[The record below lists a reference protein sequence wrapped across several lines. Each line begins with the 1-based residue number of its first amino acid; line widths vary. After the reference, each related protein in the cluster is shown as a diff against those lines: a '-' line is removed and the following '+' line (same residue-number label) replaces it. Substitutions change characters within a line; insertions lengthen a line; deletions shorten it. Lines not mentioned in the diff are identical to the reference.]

1 MKEGTRMEDVI
12 EYVIRDGMGKVR
24 KSWTSKGTSHR
35 CLTNSGFGIVA
46 GLLLTDITGGTI
58 TAFDYVEIGTGTIV
72 AAPTDVALG
81 TAIKRKA
88 GTGTRIQTTILN
100 DTANLVAT
108 FSSADGLS
116 GTSDVS
122 EVGMFNAASGVTML
136 MRQTFTPEHLDWDA
150 GDSLQMTVKVQMKQ
164 GT

>member
-12 EYVIRDGMGKVR
+12 EFVIRDGMGNVR
-24 KSWTSKGTSHR
+24 KSWTSKGTVHR
-35 CLTNSGFGIVA
+35 CLTNVGFGVVA
-46 GLLLTDITGGTI
+46 GLLLTDVTGGTI
-58 TAFDYVEIGTGTIV
+58 IAFDYVEIGTGTIV
-72 AAPTDVALG
+72 AAPADVALG

-88 GTGTRIQTTILN
+88 GTGTRIQTTQPF

-122 EVGMFNAASGVTML
+122 EVGMFNAASGPSML